1 MYLNLFL
8 VILTFLISSCSPK
21 SQFGSSFFQGV
32 KGKVIYYKGNFMP
45 GSSSGKIFPV
55 VRKVIIFKPILS
67 TNYSPKEGVFFEG
80 IKEKKVAEATSDGNG
95 NFTIG
100 LQPGKY
106 SILVE
111 EKGKGLYGN
120 SFDGQ
125 GMLTIVEV
133 FPNQTTEYEIKLT
146 HEATF

>member
-8 VILTFLISSCSPK
+8 IILTILFSSCSPK
-21 SQFGSSFFQGV
+21 SQFGSHFQGV

-45 GSSSGKIFPV
+45 GSATGKMTPV
-55 VRKVIIFKPILS
+55 SRKVLVFKPILS
-67 TNYSPKEGVFFEG
+67 TNYSPKEGVFFEN
-80 IKEKKVAEATSDGNG
+80 IKEEKVAEVMSNENG
-95 NFTIG
+95 DFIVG
-100 LQPGKY
+100 LPPGKY

-111 EKGKGLYGN
+111 EEGKGLYGN

-125 GMLTIVEV
+125 GMLVIVEV
-133 FPNQTTEYEIKLT
+133 FPNQATELEIKLT

>member
-8 VILTFLISSCSPK
+8 IILTVLFSSCSPK
-21 SQFGSSFFQGV
+21 SQFGSHFQGV
-32 KGKVIYYKGNFMP
+32 KGKVIFYKGNFMP
-45 GSSSGKIFPV
+45 GSATGKMLPV
-55 VRKVIIFKPILS
+55 SRKVIVFKPILS
-67 TNYSPKEGVFFEG
+67 TNYSPKDGVFFDG
-80 IKEKKVAEATSDGNG
+80 IKEAKVAEAMSDENG

-100 LQPGKY
+100 LPPGKY

-111 EKGKGLYGN
+111 EEGKGLYGN

-133 FPNQTTEYEIKLT
+133 FPNQVTDYDIKLT
-146 HEATF
+146 HEAAF